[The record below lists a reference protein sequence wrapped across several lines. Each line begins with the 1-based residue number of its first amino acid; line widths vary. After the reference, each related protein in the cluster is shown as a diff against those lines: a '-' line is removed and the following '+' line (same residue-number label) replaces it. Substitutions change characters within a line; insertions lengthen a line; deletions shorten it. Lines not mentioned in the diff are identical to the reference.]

1 VKRKFLKAGAL
12 LFALCAGSGLL
23 YAACALVLGL
33 VAVNRDYREPPAG
46 ITIYLRHNGV
56 HTDLLLPV
64 VTQQADWRRAFPA
77 ADFGTPLQPLHTRL
91 ALAADIPPDVNPLA
105 TFVAIGWGDR
115 GFYFDTPTWNDLSAF
130 TAIRALSGLG
140 DSVMHVEYRPTP
152 QPSASLRKLTLS
164 DATYK
169 RLVAVIDSAFTRD
182 AAGARRPYPGRGY
195 TVHDTFYAA
204 QGHFSPF
211 NTCNEWVRAT
221 LAAAGVRVPAW
232 APFHHALFDQSP

>member
-1 VKRKFLKAGAL
+1 MKRKFVKTGAL
-12 LFALCAGSGLL
+12 LLALCAGSALL
-23 YAACALVLGL
+23 YGAGALVLGL
-33 VAVNRDYREPPAG
+33 MPVNRDYREPPSG

-64 VTQQADWRRAFPA
+64 ATPQADWRRAFQA
-77 ADFGTPLQPLHTRL
+77 ADFGAPLGQMQTRL
-91 ALAADIPPDVNPLA
+91 ALAADIPPDANPLA

-115 GFYFDTPTWNDLSAF
+115 GFYFDTPTWGDLSAS

-140 DSVMHVEYRPTP
+140 DSVIHVEYQPTP
-152 QPSASLRKLTLS
+152 QPTASLRKLTLS
-164 DATYK
+164 EATYR
-169 RLVAVIDSAFTRD
+169 RLVTVIDAAFARD
-182 AAGARRPYPGRGY
+182 AAGARRPYPGHGY

-232 APFHHALFDQSP
+232 APFHYALFAASP